1 LILIDLSAGKRPFP
15 TSLAIQCLQSIDS
28 TRCTFQSI
36 ENIQLAARIPALII
50 KDRRQLRALPQP
62 LHPFV
67 LFSVD

>member
-50 KDRRQLRALPQP
+50 KDRRQLRGFAPAAAP
-62 LHPFV
+62 ICAV
-67 LFSVD
+67 LS